1 MCKRMLVCALV
12 VGAGCSV
19 SSRALA
25 SWAVAGGGSGPT
37 NGFPCVG
44 KVGHSDGMG
53 GSTFDCTG
61 TVVGNGMF
69 VLTARH
75 CLDGI
80 TDPQDA
86 RFNLNGTT
94 YFGFDIMRHPT
105 ADIAIIKLGVMLSD
119 AYPLYCPTGSTT
131 GLQFCG
137 VGFGYSS
144 NPGGMATSVWD
155 GVYGTKRVFYN
166 VIDGPDTGL
175 RGEPTVQYSLTI
187 PNGIAGEGL
196 HGPGD
201 SGGPMLYNDNG
212 MLKVM
217 GVLSYGNRNGN
228 PLVFEP
234 RPGTSAGGPLVDE
247 WTKTRIPAPGTLTA
261 LAGTLLALA
270 RRRRAPSRER

>member
-1 MCKRMLVCALV
+1 MRARLLVCAVAACASCGLS
-12 VGAGCSV
+12 AE
-19 SSRALA
+19 AWA

-37 NGFPCVG
+37 TGFPCVG
-44 KVGHSDGMG
+44 QVGHSDGMG
-53 GSTFDCTG
+53 GSIFDCSG

-69 VLTARH
+69 VLTAAH
-75 CLDGI
+75 CLTGI
-80 TDPQDA
+80 TNPQDA
-86 RFNLNGTT
+86 KFRLGATT
-94 YFGFDIMRHPT
+94 YSGFDIMRHPT

-119 AYPLYCPTGSTT
+119 TYPLYCPTGSTT

-137 VGFGYSS
+137 VGFGFSS
-144 NPGGMATSVWD
+144 NPGGTATSVWD

-175 RGEPTVQYSLTI
+175 RGEPTVKYSLTI

-201 SGGPMLYNDNG
+201 SGGPMFYNDNG

-217 GVLSYGNRNGN
+217 GVLSYGNATGM
-228 PLVFEP
+228 PPIFEP

-247 WTKTRIPAPGTLTA
+247 WTKTRVPSPGTLA
-261 LAGTLLALA
+261 MLAGSLLVLA
-270 RRRRAPSRER
+270 GRRRPAR

>member
-1 MCKRMLVCALV
+1 MKERLLACAV
-12 VGAGCSV
+12 VAVTGLSFSAT
-19 SSRALA
+19 ALG
-25 SWAVAGGGSGPT
+25 SWAVAGGGSGVT
-37 NGFPCVG
+37 TGFPCVG
-44 KVGHSDGMG
+44 QVGHRNTTTG
-53 GSTFDCTG
+53 GNDFDCSG
-61 TVVGNGMF
+61 TIVGNGMF

-86 RFNLNGTT
+86 KFRVGDTT
-94 YFGFDIMRHPT
+94 YSGFDIMRHPT

-119 AYPLYCPTGSTT
+119 AYQLYCPTGSTT
-131 GLQFCG
+131 GTQFCG
-137 VGFGYSS
+137 VGFGFSS
-144 NPGGMATSVWD
+144 NPGGTATSVWD

-175 RGEPTVQYSLTI
+175 RGEPTVKYSLTI

-217 GVLSYGNRNGN
+217 GVLSYGNGTAAT
-228 PLVFEP
+228 FQP
-234 RPGTSAGGPLVDE
+234 RPGVSAGGPLVDE
-247 WTKTRIPAPGTLTA
+247 WTKTRVPAPGAVSL
-261 LAGTLLALA
+261 LAGMVLVLA
-270 RRRRAPSRER
+270 RRRRAA